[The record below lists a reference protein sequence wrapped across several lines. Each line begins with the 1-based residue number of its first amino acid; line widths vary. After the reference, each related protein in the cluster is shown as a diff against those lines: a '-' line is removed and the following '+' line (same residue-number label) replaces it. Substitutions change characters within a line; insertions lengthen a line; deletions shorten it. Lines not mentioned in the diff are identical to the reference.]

1 MLKGEVI
8 LQEIGAKSGQT
19 GELLST
25 SLALKKQVPVA
36 LGFPFLDCMKKIFRK
51 TDLLATFVPLRTGRV
66 DLVIYHSANVSAIFV
81 ARGGF
86 TNCRQVGTCTAAS
99 MFFMA

>member
-1 MLKGEVI
+1 MLKGEII

-51 TDLLATFVPLRTGRV
+51 TDLLAR
-66 DLVIYHSANVSAIFV
+66 V
-81 ARGGF
+81 ARF
-86 TNCRQVGTCTAAS
+86 TAQGKLVLQQVTNSCC
-99 MFFMA
+99 

>member
-1 MLKGEVI
+1 MLKGEII
-8 LQEIGAKSGQT
+8 LQEIRAKSGQT

-25 SLALKKQVPVA
+25 SLALREHVPVA
-36 LGFPFLDCMKKIFRK
+36 LGFPFFDCMKKIFK
-51 TDLLATFVPLRTGRV
+51 ESDLLATFVPLRTGGV

-86 TNCRQVGTCTAAS
+86 TNCRQVRPCTAAS
-99 MFFMA
+99 MFFMV